1 MRGIV
6 ALRTTEPEPA
16 VPEMEIL
23 LAASIE
29 ADRKGPLA
37 AEALALLEEY
47 GYVHE
52 EHLARQLKSRVLID
66 VGALRALVE
75 DAAPN

>member
-1 MRGIV
+1 
-6 ALRTTEPEPA
+6 
-16 VPEMEIL
+16 MEIL

-29 ADRKGPLA
+29 ADPKGPLA
-37 AEALALLEEY
+37 AEAPALLEEY

-66 VGALRALVE
+66 VGALRTLVE